1 MTTIYLTAV
10 EILAIAEFQKNHPDK
25 EVFELHQEF
34 LSGAGC
40 ATEITCDGGYKKDIT
55 DYHSI

>member
-1 MTTIYLTAV
+1 MTTIYLTPV
-10 EILAIAEFQKNHPDK
+10 EILAIAEFQKAHSDK
-25 EVFELHQEF
+25 DTFELHQEF

-40 ATEITCDGGYKKDIT
+40 ATEITCDGYKKDIT